1 VANILSGRELKSRW
15 IASQF
20 MPMLG
25 DTAVVAAGEMKDARL
40 KAGAT

>member
-1 VANILSGRELKSRW
+1 MVDRQP
-15 IASQF
+15 QF
-20 MPMLG
+20 MSMLG